1 MTTELLPSPATA
13 THVALR
19 GPLQD
24 LVRGHDLSPDGAG
37 DVMQALIDG
46 RFTPAQFGAL
56 ATALRMKGEQGHEV
70 SAFVERLRS
79 NGTRVEL
86 GDLADHAVDM
96 CGTGGDGPSAQVFN
110 ISTTAAFVA
119 AGAGVPVAKHGT
131 GAVSSDSGSS
141 DVLGALG
148 VVAST
153 DPGEAAE
160 CLRALGITYMHA
172 PAFNSGM
179 RHLIGLRREIGLRS
193 VFNLLGPLCN
203 PARARRQITGIY
215 DARYLPVVADA
226 LLRLGSVRAWVV
238 AGRDGLDE
246 LSTRAV
252 TEVVEVRDGQVSSHE
267 VDPRSL
273 GLTAA
278 PLEALAGGDP
288 EFNAHITRRV
298 LAGQGTTAQTE
309 VVLLNA
315 AAALV
320 VAGRADDLGSGLGLA
335 EGALRDGAGLDV
347 LQRWVE
353 RSSRVRAASC

>member
-1 MTTELLPSPATA
+1 MTTGCCRALPTGTRRRPPGT
-13 THVALR
+13 VA
-19 GPLQD
+19 GPGSRPRPVAGRCRRRD
-24 LVRGHDLSPDGAG
+24 AASPDRRQVHARPVRRAR
-37 DVMQALIDG
+37 DRAEDEG
-46 RFTPAQFGAL
+46 R
-56 ATALRMKGEQGHEV
+56 EGHEV

-86 GDLADHAVDM
+86 GDLAEHAVDM
-96 CGTGGDGPSAQVFN
+96 CGTGGDEPRRHVFN

-119 AGAGVPVAKHGT
+119 AGAGVPVAQHGT

-193 VFNLLGPLCN
+193 VFNLLGSPVQPGTGPPADHRDLRRSIPSGGRRRPA
-203 PARARRQITGIY
+203 PAR
-215 DARYLPVVADA
+215 
-226 LLRLGSVRAWVV
+226 LGEAWVGL

-278 PLEALAGGDP
+278 PLEALA
-288 EFNAHITRRV
+288 AATRSSTRRSPT
-298 LAGQGTTAQTE
+298 GPRG
-309 VVLLNA
+309 A
-315 AAALV
+315 APP
-320 VAGRADDLGSGLGLA
+320 R
-335 EGALRDGAGLDV
+335 RP
-347 LQRWVE
+347 RW
-353 RSSRVRAASC
+353 CC